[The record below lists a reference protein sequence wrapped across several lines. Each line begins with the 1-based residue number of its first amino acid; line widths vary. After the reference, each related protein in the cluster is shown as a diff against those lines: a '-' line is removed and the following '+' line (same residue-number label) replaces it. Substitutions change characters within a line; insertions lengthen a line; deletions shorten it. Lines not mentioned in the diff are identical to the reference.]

1 MVNSLKFDTNDI
13 NNLNKEIAY
22 FIRTN
27 LEVEVYIITAYKLGE
42 QVDLVKLEN
51 IQDKENIMKNKRK
64 LRRLAG
70 SKVFTENKL
79 IETEKEIQKI
89 S

>member
-42 QVDLVKLEN
+42 QVDLVKFEI